1 MCQKREECGGR
12 EMDESESK
20 GMRQK
25 KKEVRWKEEE

>member
-1 MCQKREECGGR
+1 MCRKGEECGGR
-12 EMDESESK
+12 EMDESER